1 MNPTAKEQY
10 KKQILLDWID
20 ENGQEIL
27 AKSKV
32 LVVGAGGLGSPAL
45 LYLVASG
52 IGEICIADFDVVS
65 LSNLPRQVLYSKD
78 DIGKYKVD
86 VAQKILGKMNP
97 DVKISTI
104 KNKISGNNLAKI
116 IQNYDIIL
124 DCTDNFET
132 REILGSETQKARKI
146 LVSGAVLRHEGLV
159 FIFNRPNDICRG
171 CVFPTCPKESGNL
184 NTNTLGVLNT
194 LCGVTSMLMV
204 TKTLNI
210 LLGMSF
216 VENMITID
224 LSTPSIRTLTVKRR
238 THCNLCG

>member
-104 KNKISGNNLAKI
+104 KNKISI
-116 IQNYDIIL
+116 
-124 DCTDNFET
+124 
-132 REILGSETQKARKI
+132 
-146 LVSGAVLRHEGLV
+146 
-159 FIFNRPNDICRG
+159 
-171 CVFPTCPKESGNL
+171 
-184 NTNTLGVLNT
+184 
-194 LCGVTSMLMV
+194 
-204 TKTLNI
+204 
-210 LLGMSF
+210 
-216 VENMITID
+216 
-224 LSTPSIRTLTVKRR
+224 
-238 THCNLCG
+238 